1 MRTFL
6 NHLICGCTF
15 YLCGM
20 QRLVVLTGAGISAES
35 GISTFRDSGGLWE
48 GHRIEEVASPEGFAA
63 NPQLV
68 LEFYNKRR
76 QQLQHV
82 VPNEAHLILREL
94 EKFYDVTIVTQNV
107 DDLHERAGSS
117 KIIHLHG
124 ELKYACS
131 SWNRAD
137 RVYLGTKDIKLED
150 LAADG
155 SQLRPD
161 IVWFG
166 EAVPK
171 MDEAVIATQKAD
183 IFVVVGTSLE
193 VYPAASLVGFV
204 PYHKPVYII
213 DPHRH
218 KELQNPHIH
227 VISKTATEG
236 MRDLY
241 VNLAADEVD

>member
-1 MRTFL
+1 LQVLRLCRQSPIGIGILQQAPSAIAT
-6 NHLICGCTF
+6 CG
-15 YLCGM
+15 
-20 QRLVVLTGAGISAES
+20 S
-35 GISTFRDSGGLWE
+35 
-48 GHRIEEVASPEGFAA
+48 
-63 NPQLV
+63 
-68 LEFYNKRR
+68 
-76 QQLQHV
+76 
-82 VPNEAHLILREL
+82 NEAHLILREL

-171 MDEAVIATQKAD
+171 MDEAVIATQKAEY
-183 IFVVVGTSLE
+183 L
-193 VYPAASLVGFV
+193 
-204 PYHKPVYII
+204 
-213 DPHRH
+213 
-218 KELQNPHIH
+218 
-227 VISKTATEG
+227 
-236 MRDLY
+236 
-241 VNLAADEVD
+241 